1 MIPVD
6 PDDRSALA
14 GEHVLGL
21 LSEAESAAVEAAMAH
36 DDALADDVRYWENRL
51 APLCGLARSEAPD
64 PALWARIE
72 RDLGL
77 AARPARAGA
86 SEGWTTQLW
95 NALGFWRMAA
105 AALAV
110 VALVVG
116 GMLAT
121 RDGGRGDRA
130 YVAVLQA
137 ADQSPGWLVEIG
149 RDRAVRLTAVKATD
163 PGPGRALQLW
173 TLIDRAQGPISLGL
187 VPPTARDFLA
197 APTPGIG
204 ADQLFEISLEPAT
217 GSPTGR
223 PTGPVLFIGRTVAAR

>member
-14 GEHVLGL
+14 GEYVLGL
-21 LSEAESAAVEAAMAH
+21 LTAAESAAVEAAAAH
-36 DDALADDVRYWENRL
+36 DAALAEDVRYWEHRL
-51 APLCGLARSEAPD
+51 APLSGLAGEQAPD

-77 AARPARAGA
+77 AMRPMRVGTTDGWAAR
-86 SEGWTTQLW
+86 LW

-110 VALVVG
+110 VALAVG

-121 RDGGRGDRA
+121 GDGGRGARA

-137 ADQSPGWLVEIG
+137 PDQTPGWLVEIG

-187 VPPTARDFLA
+187 VPPSARDFLA
-197 APTPGIG
+197 TPTPGIG
-204 ADQLFEISLEPAT
+204 ADQLFEITLEPAA

-223 PTGPVLFIGRTVAAR
+223 PTGPILGIGRTVAAR

>member
-1 MIPVD
+1 MIPND
-6 PDDRSALA
+6 PNERSALA
-14 GEHVLGL
+14 GEYVLGL
-21 LSEAESAAVEAAMAH
+21 LTEAESAAVEAAAAH
-36 DDALADDVRYWENRL
+36 DAALADDVRFWEHRL
-51 APLCGLARSEAPD
+51 APLSGLARAEAPD

-72 RDLGL
+72 RELGL
-77 AARPARAGA
+77 AARPARIQSGD
-86 SEGWTTQLW
+86 SWTTRLW

-110 VALVVG
+110 VALVAG
-116 GMLAT
+116 GVLLN

-137 ADQSPGWLVEIG
+137 PDQSPGWLVEIG

-187 VPPTARDFLA
+187 VPPTARAFLA
-197 APTPGIG
+197 TPTPGIG
-204 ADQLFEISLEPAT
+204 ADQLFEISLEPAN

-223 PTGPVLFIGRTVAAR
+223 PTGPILAIGRTVAAR

>member
-1 MIPVD
+1 MIPDD
-6 PDDRSALA
+6 PNDRSALA
-14 GEHVLGL
+14 GEYVLGL
-21 LSEAESAAVEAAMAH
+21 LTEAESAAVEAAAAF
-36 DDALADDVRYWENRL
+36 DDALADDVRYWEHRL
-51 APLCGLARSEAPD
+51 APLSGLAQVATPD

-77 AARPARAGA
+77 AKRPAPVGADAGWA
-86 SEGWTTQLW
+86 ARIW
-95 NALGFWRMAA
+95 NALGFWRMAT
-105 AALAV
+105 AALAL

-116 GMLAT
+116 GLVVG
-121 RDGGRGDRA
+121 RGGGRDDRA

-137 ADQSPGWLVEIG
+137 PDQTPGWLVEVG
-149 RDRAVRLTAVKATD
+149 SDRAVRLTSVKTTD

-187 VPPTARDFLA
+187 VPPAARSFVA
-197 APTPGIG
+197 TPTPGIG

>member
-1 MIPVD
+1 MIPDD
-6 PDDRSALA
+6 PNDRNALA
-14 GEHVLGL
+14 GEYVLGL
-21 LSEAESAAVEAAMAH
+21 LTEAESAAVEAATAH
-36 DDALADDVRYWENRL
+36 DAALAEDVRFWEHRL
-51 APLCGLARSEAPD
+51 APLRGLAREEAPD

-77 AARPARAGA
+77 AARPARAG
-86 SEGWTTQLW
+86 TTGSWATRLW
-95 NALGFWRMAA
+95 DAVGFWRMAA

-110 VALVVG
+110 LALVVG
-116 GMLAT
+116 SVLAT
-121 RDGGRGDRA
+121 SDGGRGDRA

-137 ADQSPGWLVEIG
+137 PDQSPGWLVEIG

-163 PGPGRALQLW
+163 PGAGRALQLW

-187 VPPTARDFLA
+187 VPPTARGFLA
-197 APTPGIG
+197 TPTPGIG

-223 PTGPVLFIGRTVAAR
+223 PTGPVLAIGRTVAAR